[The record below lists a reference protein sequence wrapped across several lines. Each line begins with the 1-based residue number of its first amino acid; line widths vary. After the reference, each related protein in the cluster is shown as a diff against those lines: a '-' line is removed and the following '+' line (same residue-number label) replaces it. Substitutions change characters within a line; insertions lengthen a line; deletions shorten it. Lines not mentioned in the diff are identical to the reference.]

1 MKKLIPEYKETN
13 GGAANAVHDESKDL
27 MRRAL
32 KEFTEG
38 SRKGTNLVIPIIGD
52 KSRKIND
59 NYINALHNAGYNVEI
74 AYKYA
79 DTKTSA
85 NRVVARAIKTGRF
98 IPREVVKRY
107 NDNAIRNAYE
117 EILST
122 DYNGKKVK
130 RSKYSEL

>member
-1 MKKLIPEYKETN
+1 MPTRYCRTAHRIK
-13 GGAANAVHDESKDL
+13 
-27 MRRAL
+27 
-32 KEFTEG
+32 
-38 SRKGTNLVIPIIGD
+38 RKQSN
-52 KSRKIND
+52 KSV
-59 NYINALHNAGYNVEI
+59 NYTYIKALHTAGYEVEI

-98 IPREVVKRY
+98 IPKEVVKRY

-117 EILST
+117 EILGT